1 MKIIDSTPKDQIKNC
16 PSKRS
21 YENLYIEY
29 IVTTAGENPNGQELP
44 NAKLSTH
51 KECVYYDVS
60 RCGDGVLDTDYE
72 TCDPADTSHT

>member
-1 MKIIDSTPKDQIKNC
+1 MQIIDSAPEYLITNC
-16 PSKRS
+16 PTKRS

-29 IVTTAGENPNGQELP
+29 IVTTAGEDPKGQTLP

-60 RCGDGVLDTDYE
+60 RCGDGTLDTDE
-72 TCDPADTSHT
+72 